1 LQDSETLCRKG
12 GTSRSDNAPRA
23 SGACAGAK
31 LACGATL
38 SATRE
43 FGLRLRG
50 CSKVLTTA
58 ETPIKFAE
66 RNRCRLAPKSRAPHL
81 IHNFLLDFMRLA
93 AIFGNSY
100 VHNFQVFVHHN
111 EIFF

>member
-1 LQDSETLCRKG
+1 MKRFAERVATVAQTTRLLYESETLCRKG

-43 FGLRLRG
+43 L
-50 CSKVLTTA
+50 VA
-58 ETPIKFAE
+58 VADVVANFA
-66 RNRCRLAPKSRAPHL
+66 
-81 IHNFLLDFMRLA
+81 
-93 AIFGNSY
+93 
-100 VHNFQVFVHHN
+100 
-111 EIFF
+111 